1 MLAKVAVKFIMAT
14 TNFKSSALLLADN
27 YPESQSMVLTFSV
40 LWASFHF
47 SCRQLCFSFMA
58 FLDLVQV

>member
-14 TNFKSSALLLADN
+14 ANFKSSALLLADN
-27 YPESQSMVLTFSV
+27 YPESQSMVLTFIMLQASV
-40 LWASFHF
+40 HF
-47 SCRQLCFSFMA
+47 SCRQLCFIFMA